1 DSEFCADCYAD
12 LPWNNPACVR
22 CALPLATQYSTTC
35 PACARRLPAFDRS
48 IAAVRYEFPV
58 DVLVRRFKYNGM
70 LHLAPSLSKLLLD
83 AVLLANLE
91 KPEALLPVPLHTAR
105 LKERG
110 FNQSIEIARIL
121 SRAMDI
127 PLLTT
132 AIRRQRDTPFQTG
145 LVASQRRKNLRNAFV
160 ATTTHLP
167 ESVAI
172 VDDVMTTGTTAQ
184 AIASLLRNHG
194 VKHMTVWAISRAD

>member
-1 DSEFCADCYAD
+1 
-12 LPWNNPACVR
+12 
-22 CALPLATQYSTTC
+22 
-35 PACARRLPAFDRS
+35 
-48 IAAVRYEFPV
+48 
-58 DVLVRRFKYNGM
+58 M
-70 LHLAPSLSKLLLD
+70 LHLAPALSKLLLD
-83 AVLLANLE
+83 AVLQANLE

-121 SRAMDI
+121 SHAMDI

-132 AIRRQRDTPFQTG
+132 VIQRQRDTPYQSG
-145 LVASQRRKNLRNAFV
+145 LAASQRRKNLRNAFI
-160 ATTTHLP
+160 ATTTRLP

-172 VDDVMTTGTTAQ
+172 VDDVMTTGTTAHT
-184 AIASLLRNHG
+184 IASLLRNHG